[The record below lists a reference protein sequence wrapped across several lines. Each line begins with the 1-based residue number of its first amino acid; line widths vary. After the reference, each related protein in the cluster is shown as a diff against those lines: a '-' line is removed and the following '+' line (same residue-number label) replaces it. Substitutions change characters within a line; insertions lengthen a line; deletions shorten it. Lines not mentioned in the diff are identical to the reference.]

1 MAEKQHLE
9 YLSHDG
15 KTRIHAVRWI
25 PEGEIK
31 AVVQISH
38 GMVEFIE
45 RYEEFAAYLSGRG
58 ILVTGHD
65 HLGHGY
71 SVGTHEDYGYFSEK
85 NGNAVLI
92 GDIHRLRRMTQK
104 KYPEVPYFLL
114 GHSMG
119 SFLARQYL
127 CQHGEGLW
135 GAVIMGTGYKSREVV
150 RMGMRVCKALAAVK
164 GWHYRSR
171 VVDATAFGGFNR
183 HLRHPRTDRD
193 WLTKEESIVDAYV
206 ADERCQF
213 MFTLNGYYNM
223 FLNIYKLSFPD
234 FLKQMPKDL
243 PVLFVSGAEDPVGG
257 YGTGVEK
264 AVKDFQMAGMK
275 KTECRLY
282 PGDRHEILNERDR
295 EEIYEELYEWFL
307 RRSKSNKRR

>member
-25 PEGEIK
+25 PEGEVK

-45 RYEEFAAYLSGRG
+45 RYDEFAAYMAKRG
-58 ILVTGHD
+58 ILVTGND

-92 GDIHRLRRMTQK
+92 GDIHRLRRITRK
-104 KYPEVPYFLL
+104 KYPQVSYFLL

-119 SFLARQYL
+119 SFLVRQYL
-127 CQHGEGLW
+127 CQHGEGLS
-135 GAVIMGTGYKSREVV
+135 GAVIMGTGYKSRELV
-150 RMGMRVCKALAAVK
+150 RVGMRVCKALAAIK

-171 VVDATAFGGFNR
+171 VVDAMAFGGFNR

-193 WLTKEESIVDAYV
+193 WLTKEESIIDAYV

-234 FLKQMPKDL
+234 FLKQMPKTL
-243 PVLFVSGAEDPVGG
+243 PVLFVSGEEDPVGG
-257 YGTGVEK
+257 YGKGVEK
-264 AVKDFQMAGMK
+264 AVRDFKWAGMK
-275 KTECRLY
+275 KIECRLY
-282 PGDRHEILNERDR
+282 PGDRHEILNELDR
-295 EEIYEELYEWFL
+295 EEIYEELYEWFI
-307 RRSKSNKRR
+307 RQI